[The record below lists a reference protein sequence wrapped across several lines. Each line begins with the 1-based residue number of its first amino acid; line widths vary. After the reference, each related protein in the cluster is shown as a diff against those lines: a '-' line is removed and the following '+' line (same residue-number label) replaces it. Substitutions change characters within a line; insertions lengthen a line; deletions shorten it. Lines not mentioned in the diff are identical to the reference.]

1 MQNNGSNKTKK
12 LTLLQ
17 SPVAGG
23 VQTIFKKPNNE
34 SLQKI
39 LEVEE

>member
-1 MQNNGSNKTKK
+1 MQNNGSKKNKK
-12 LTLLQ
+12 LTLFQ
-17 SPVAGG
+17 PPVAGG
-23 VQTIFKKPNNE
+23 VQTIFKAPNNE